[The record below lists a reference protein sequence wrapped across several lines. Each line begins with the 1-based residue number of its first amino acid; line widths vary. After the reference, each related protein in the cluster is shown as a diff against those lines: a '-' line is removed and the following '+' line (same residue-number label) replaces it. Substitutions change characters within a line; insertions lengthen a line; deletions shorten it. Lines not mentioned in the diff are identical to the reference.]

1 MNNKLPKRKKRR
13 RIIEVES
20 SSDEDIVT
28 ENLDSAEQNKEK
40 YMQRVNKIKRN
51 TGQKYYTKTGK
62 FIPAKN
68 FESKICNCSKKC
80 IERVN
85 EAQRK
90 AIFDKFWNIGDF
102 NKQNVFLY
110 CNVKRA
116 TVNRRRPRNN
126 SGTIRAYAYKF
137 FLVTSGGNILVCK
150 KFFIDTFQIST
161 GRIDRILKAHKNI
174 PNDMRGRMDGSCRRT
189 SELVTNTVIE
199 HIKSFPAFESHY
211 TRSQNPERMF
221 LNPELNIR
229 KMYNLYLEKCK
240 ENNLSS
246 VNEWTYRKIF
256 KRDFNLHF
264 HLPRKDTCA
273 KCDFLNMKIM
283 TTTDDEEKTILV
295 QRHDVHLQDA
305 ELARKALQEDKILA
319 SKNPD
324 KYFAFS
330 FDLQKA
336 LPYPKLSVSI
346 AYYKRNM
353 YVLNE
358 GFHNFHD
365 NKVNMYVWDETI
377 ASRGSQEVASCCLRH
392 LENVTTQ
399 CHVIAYSDMCTGQ
412 NRNLLMALMW
422 LKVVQSSESNID
434 IIDHKFLL
442 SGHSYLPNDADFGII
457 EMALRKKNFLYTP
470 QDYYDVITQ
479 CRKHDKFI
487 LHEMK
492 RENFVSIKNLQ
503 SAIKKQIRKNTNEE
517 KVNWLQICWMR
528 FLKDAP
534 YTILY
539 KTSMKDKEFKTINL
553 LPTRPG
559 RPLKFEKIAL
569 APLYQDARPI
579 TYEKYKDM
587 MQLLPYI
594 PPVHH
599 AYFET
604 LPHADH

>member
-1 MNNKLPKRKKRR
+1 MDNFILTSDSDIDIKPMNINRRIIKDSKDENNSAINNKLTTRKKRR
-13 RIIEVES
+13 RIIEVGS
-20 SSDEDIVT
+20 SSDEDIVI
-28 ENLDSAEQNKEK
+28 ENLDSAEPNKEK
-40 YMQRVNKIKRN
+40 YLQQVNKIKRN
-51 TGQKYYTKTGK
+51 SGQKYYTKRGK
-62 FIPAKN
+62 FIPAKQ
-68 FESKICNCSKKC
+68 FESKNCNCSKKC
-80 IERVN
+80 IERIN
-85 EAQRK
+85 ETQRIE
-90 AIFDKFWNIGDF
+90 IFNKFWNIDDF

-110 CNVKRA
+110 ASVQRES
-116 TVNRRRPRNN
+116 VNRRRPRNN
-126 SGTIRAYAYKF
+126 SGTKRAYAYKF
-137 FLVTSGGNILVCK
+137 YLVTSGGNILVCK
-150 KFFIDTFQIST
+150 KFFINTFQIST
-161 GRIDRILKAHKNI
+161 GRIDRILKSHENI
-174 PNDMRGRMDGSCRRT
+174 PKDMRGKMVGSCRRT
-189 SELVTNTVIE
+189 SELLTNTVID

-229 KMYNLYLEKCK
+229 KMYDLYLEKCN

-246 VNEWTYRKIF
+246 VVNEWTYRKIF
-256 KRDFNLHF
+256 KRDFKLHF

-273 KCDFLNMKIM
+273 KCDFLNMKIK

-295 QRHDVHLQDA
+295 ERHDVHLQNA

-319 SKNPD
+319 SENPD
-324 KYFAFS
+324 TYFAFS

-365 NKVNMYVWDETI
+365 NKINMYVWDETV
-377 ASRGSQEVASCCLRH
+377 ASRGSQEVASCCLKH
-392 LENVTTQ
+392 LENVSTQ
-399 CHVIAYSDMCTGQ
+399 SHVIAYSDMCTGQ
-412 NRNLLMALMW
+412 NRNLQMALMW
-422 LKVVQSSESNID
+422 LKVTQSNENNID

-457 EMALRKKNFLYTP
+457 EM
-470 QDYYDVITQ
+470 
-479 CRKHDKFI
+479 
-487 LHEMK
+487 
-492 RENFVSIKNLQ
+492 
-503 SAIKKQIRKNTNEE
+503 
-517 KVNWLQICWMR
+517 VNWLQICWLR
-528 FLKDAP
+528 FLRSAP

-539 KTSMKDKEFKTINL
+539 KTSMKDPEFKTINL

-569 APLYQDARPI
+569 APLYENARPI

-587 MQLLPYI
+587 KQLLPYI

-604 LPHADH
+604 LPHAEHK

>member
-1 MNNKLPKRKKRR
+1 M
-13 RIIEVES
+13 
-20 SSDEDIVT
+20 
-28 ENLDSAEQNKEK
+28 
-40 YMQRVNKIKRN
+40 
-51 TGQKYYTKTGK
+51 
-62 FIPAKN
+62 
-68 FESKICNCSKKC
+68 
-80 IERVN
+80 
-85 EAQRK
+85 
-90 AIFDKFWNIGDF
+90 
-102 NKQNVFLY
+102 
-110 CNVKRA
+110 
-116 TVNRRRPRNN
+116 
-126 SGTIRAYAYKF
+126 RAYAYKF
-137 FLVTSGGNILVCK
+137 YVVTSGGNILVCK

-161 GRIDRILKAHKNI
+161 GRIDRILKAHENI
-174 PNDMRGRMDGSCRRT
+174 PKDMRGKMDGSCRRT
-189 SELVTNTVIE
+189 SELMTNTVIE

-256 KRDFNLHF
+256 KRDFKLHF

-273 KCDFLNMKIM
+273 KCDFLNMKIK

-295 QRHDVHLQDA
+295 QKHDVHLQDA

-399 CHVIAYSDMCTGQ
+399 SHVIAYSDMCTGQ
-412 NRNLLMALMW
+412 NRNLQMALMW
-422 LKVVQSSESNID
+422 LKVVQSLENNIN
-434 IIDHKFLL
+434 IVDHKFLL

-503 SAIKKQIRKNTNEE
+503 NAIKKQTRKNSNGEQ
-517 KVNWLQICWMR
+517 VNWLQICWMR
-528 FLKDAP
+528 FLKSAP

-559 RPLKFEKIAL
+559 RPLKFEKITL
-569 APLYQDARPI
+569 EPLYQNARPI
-579 TYEKYKDM
+579 TYEKYKDIK
-587 MQLLPYI
+587 QLLPYI

-604 LPHADH
+604 LPHAEHK